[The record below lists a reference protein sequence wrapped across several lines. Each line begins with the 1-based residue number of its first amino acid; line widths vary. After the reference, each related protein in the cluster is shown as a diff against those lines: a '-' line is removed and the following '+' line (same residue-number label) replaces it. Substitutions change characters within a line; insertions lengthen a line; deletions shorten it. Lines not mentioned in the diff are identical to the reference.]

1 MRLASIKVDNAFAA
15 AIALALASVTPA
27 RAADAR
33 PTSSSNVGKPA
44 IARQC
49 LDDIQKF
56 DEELWRVG
64 FGVLEE
70 GLVPPGTY
78 NEPPLPGPTISGMQE
93 TARQKIRSLRNAA
106 YVYALDDNEQSCQ
119 MVLASMRK
127 IYTEH
132 QKLIGPDADDPKVRM
147 AWRRAHLARATLV
160 AEMNHL
166 IGADILIGSEVRNL
180 KDDRLG
186 EVEDLVL
193 NPKKQE
199 VLYVLISHG
208 GFLGFGEKLVVVR
221 WRDLRATEDHALYVL
236 NVPPKAFNDAPTIK
250 REDYARTADPK
261 WQRSLDQ
268 YWDNVVK

>member
-1 MRLASIKVDNAFAA
+1 MRPASIKVDKAFAT
-15 AIALALASVTPA
+15 ALALTLASVTSA
-27 RAADAR
+27 RAA
-33 PTSSSNVGKPA
+33 NVGATPSANAGEPA

-49 LDDIQKF
+49 LEDIQKF
-56 DEELWRVG
+56 DAQLWRVG

-78 NEPPLPGPTISGMQE
+78 NETPLPGPTIPGMQE
-93 TARQKIRSLRNAA
+93 TARQKIRSLRAAA

-127 IYTEH
+127 VYDEH

-147 AWRRAHLARATLV
+147 EWRRAHLARAEPV

-186 EVEDLVL
+186 EIEDLVL
-193 NPKKQE
+193 NPEKQE
-199 VLYVLISHG
+199 VLYVLVSHG
-208 GFLGFGEKLVVVR
+208 GFLGIGEKLVPVR

-250 REDYARTADPK
+250 REDYAKTADPN
-261 WQRSLDQ
+261 WEHSLDR
-268 YWDNVVK
+268 YWDRALK